1 MSVVYGTVRSN
12 VVVLPEGTQLPEGST
27 VEIRLPRRRS
37 RRRPVVAVSVF
48 NQQLLKAGLL
58 TEIRPTLAPTYPAAE
73 PVALPGKPLSEIVFE
88 DRR

>member
-12 VVVLPEGTQLPEGST
+12 VIVLPEGTQLPEGST
-27 VEIRLPRRRS
+27 VEIRLTQQQPRRHL
-37 RRRPVVAVSVF
+37 VVAESAF

-58 TEIRPTLAPTYPAAE
+58 SEIRPIVAPTYPAAE
-73 PVALPGKPLSEIVFE
+73 PVAVAGKPLSEIVLE